1 MIQESQPPTRV
12 VNSYHQISDSWFYRR
27 ANLLFS
33 QAIRTD
39 VNFGHYFTK
48 SVGYEL
54 SGSYFKPFDET
65 TDDGYLNRQLTGQ
78 FYQVSFKI
86 LLRKQINKFDLYAK
100 MGVNYVTGKMYFD
113 QLFYTQDETYSI
125 NEARMIYEYNDGAQ
139 WGFNGAMGVRYALND
154 RLSIYGEFY
163 SLFQPFTPARGQ
175 MTHHTYDDE
184 NAMQYSEDPYY
195 SEIHFGDSQD
205 NWYTSDDTSKPQKM
219 YKRSHSLSGIGV
231 NIGLTINIWSKKED
245 SEND

>member
-12 VNSYHQISDSWFYRR
+12 VNSYHQISDPWFYRL
-27 ANLLFS
+27 ADLSFS

-48 SVGYEL
+48 NLGYEL
-54 SGSYFKPFDET
+54 SGSYFNPIAET
-65 TDDGYLNRQLTGQ
+65 TDDGFVNRQLTGQ
-78 FYQVSFKI
+78 FYQASFKI

-113 QLFYTQDETYSI
+113 QLFCTEDASYYY
-125 NEARMIYEYNDGAQ
+125 NEFRMIYEYSDGAK
-139 WGFNGAMGVRYALND
+139 WGFNGAMGVRYALNN
-154 RLSIYGEFY
+154 RLSVYGEVY
-163 SLFQPFTPARGQ
+163 SIFQPFTPARGQ

-205 NWYTSDDTSKPQKM
+205 YWYTSDDTTKPQNM
-219 YKRSHSLSGIGV
+219 YKRSYALHGVGV
-231 NIGLTINIWSKKED
+231 NIGVAVSIWTKKED